1 LDEALKRRHLILDV
15 LHKLELNSG
24 ALKIVAWSICFEINV
39 PFKMIRKE
47 AQSEFQGDQTNAVW
61 EVMKIPF
68 TQKAARNI
76 DIPLQH
82 RFTEV

>member
-1 LDEALKRRHLILDV
+1 MDEALKRRHLILDV

-47 AQSEFQGDQTNAVW
+47 AQPEFQGGSNECSLVGNEDPIHSESRA
-61 EVMKIPF
+61 
-68 TQKAARNI
+68 
-76 DIPLQH
+76 QH
-82 RFTEV
+82 